1 MVLAVTALTLDMSAA
16 GAATFNDKITAVG
29 TSVFTNLDISG
40 DIDVDGTT
48 NLDIVDI
55 DGAVNIATTAL
66 VTGVLTTTATPIFNG
81 GFTSNAVSTINTSS
95 ADATLTLTDTNA
107 GASDAPE
114 LKLFKNS
121 ASPADSD
128 NGGLI
133 GFHANN
139 DAGQDTL
146 YASITM
152 QQADVSDGTE
162 DAKLIFA
169 SRTAGSLTTK
179 MQLDDSGVHFNDNIK
194 ARFGTGHDLNIY
206 HDGSNSYIEDA
217 SAGDLIL
224 KTDGAEIKLM
234 HGAEHMIKCVE
245 DAQVN
250 LYYDNAVKLAT
261 ASGGITV
268 TGDSTVT
275 DDIILNSDSAA
286 ITFGADADV
295 SLIHVADKGLTIK
308 TNGTGDGVFPILNLS
323 AGQTDMQG
331 SDPLGRIDFQAP
343 DEGTGTDAILVAGRI
358 QVVSEGDFS
367 ASNNAT
373 SMQLAVGASGTAG
386 TVMTLTSTGRV
397 VSQAT
402 AKTWIDFNGQ
412 STVSIRDSHNVSGL
426 GDEGTGYYTVS
437 HDVDLATVNAAAV
450 SSASGSANT
459 YNDGVSTAHQAV
471 GSFTVMGWH
480 GTNGTATDHE
490 RFYVVVFGD

>member
-1 MVLAVTALTLDMSAA
+1 MVTGATSITSTAFVGGLTGDVTGNVTGTALTVTQAAQSAITSLGTLTALTVDNISINTSTVTASADLIFDAAADIVLDADGGKLKLKDDGTEFGQIFNNSGLHIISKVSDQDIVFKGNDGGSEITALTLDMSDQGDAH
-16 GAATFNDKITAVG
+16 FNRHAKLVDDANLVLGGGSDLLIFHDHTNQQNKIISESLPVILAG
-29 TSVFTNLDISG
+29 TSVSLN
-40 DIDVDGTT
+40 
-48 NLDIVDI
+48 
-55 DGAVNIATTAL
+55 
-66 VTGVLTTTATPIFNG
+66 NG
-81 GFTSNAVSTINTSS
+81 
-95 ADATLTLTDTNA
+95 
-107 GASDAPE
+107 
-114 LKLFKNS
+114 
-121 ASPADSD
+121 
-128 NGGLI
+128 
-133 GFHANN
+133 ANN
-139 DAGQDTL
+139 ENMLVANQNG
-146 YASITM
+146 
-152 QQADVSDGTE
+152 
-162 DAKLIFA
+162 
-169 SRTAGSLTTK
+169 
-179 MQLDDSGVHFNDNIK
+179 
-194 ARFGTGHDLNIY
+194 
-206 HDGSNSYIEDA
+206 
-217 SAGDLIL
+217 
-224 KTDGAEIKLM
+224 
-234 HGAEHMIKCVE
+234 
-245 DAQVN
+245 QVN
-250 LYYDNAVKLAT
+250 LYYNNVLKFETSSA
-261 ASGGITV
+261 GGTL
-268 TGDSTVT
+268 TGDLTVT

-295 SLIHVADKGLTIK
+295 TLTHVADKGLTIK
-308 TNGTGDGVFPILNLS
+308 TTGTGDGVFPILNLS